1 MTTFMVLLSLVAIT
15 SAAFAWLASS
25 LLAALSWPMVQI
37 GSALHKTM
45 KGAEHTDADVWLFVL
60 LLRVT
65 RPIVIGLAT
74 VVFASTL
81 GAALLPVTELFQQ
94 FQAALL
100 NLFSIFLIMRMLCV
114 AYGVQSVLK
123 TLKG

>member
-1 MTTFMVLLSLVAIT
+1 MA
-15 SAAFAWLASS
+15 
-25 LLAALSWPMVQI
+25 
-37 GSALHKTM
+37 
-45 KGAEHTDADVWLFVL
+45 
-60 LLRVT
+60 
-65 RPIVIGLAT
+65 
-74 VVFASTL
+74 FASTL

-114 AYGVQSVLK
+114 AYGAAVLGGSVQSVLK